1 MPTPNILLHY
11 WTEEGQTSTFQDILQ
26 QEIPASVLEVLQS
39 ELLLQ
44 LQSQRIQDQFPCFDW
59 QNQRIH
65 EKWDN
70 ITRSLVLQVS
80 LPNYIWN
87 QWIDELKEES
97 APTDYL
103 FNVLGAEA
111 QEISPDT
118 LLTAEVYFEAPAS
131 LDELPEDE
139 LVENIATESDIQPVE
154 ENSIE
159 PELPQEINPEP
170 VPVKPVTE
178 IIIENVQLNPNTS
191 LNTSSFFQEE
201 PKEQASAGKK
211 IMEVI
216 ADSTSEKVF
225 EKLQGSDGSLKS
237 LVETKMTE
245 TLANS
250 ISLNQKIKFIQSI
263 FDGEGHHLN
272 QLIDFIDH
280 EAQSHNWQESI
291 QQRYAEF
298 RRADN
303 EESWNELQE
312 MIRRKFN

>member
-11 WTEEGQTSTFQDILQ
+11 WTEEGQSSTFQDILQ
-26 QEIPASVLEVLQS
+26 QEIPASTLEVLQS
-39 ELLLQ
+39 ELLSQ
-44 LQSQRIQDQFPCFDW
+44 LQSQRVQDQFPCFDW
-59 QNQRIH
+59 QSHRFQ

-80 LPNYIWN
+80 LPNHIWN
-87 QWIDELKEES
+87 HWIQEINNSS
-97 APTDYL
+97 AQSDYL
-103 FNVLGAEA
+103 YNALGAET

-118 LLTAEVYFEAPAS
+118 LLTAEVYFEAPEA
-131 LDELPEDE
+131 LEDLPEDE
-139 LVENIATESDIQPVE
+139 SP
-154 ENSIE
+154 E
-159 PELPQEINPEP
+159 PEIVVLETSTASVEIIEEIVSDPIP
-170 VPVKPVTE
+170 SKPVAE
-178 IIIENVQLNPNTS
+178 IIIENVQVSPAPSTS
-191 LNTSSFFQEE
+191 NSFFQEE
-201 PKEQASAGKK
+201 PKEQAHSGRK

-225 EKLQGSDGSLKS
+225 EKLQGTDGSLKS

-272 QLIDFIDH
+272 QLIEYIDK
-280 EAQSHNWQESI
+280 EAESHTWQEVI
-291 QQRYAEF
+291 QHRYAEF
-298 RRADN
+298 QRADN
-303 EESWNELQE
+303 EESWNELHE

>member
-11 WTEEGQTSTFQDILQ
+11 WTEEGQSSTFQDILQ
-26 QEIPASVLEVLQS
+26 QEIPASTLEVLQS
-39 ELLLQ
+39 ELLSQ
-44 LQSQRIQDQFPCFDW
+44 LQSQRVQDQLPCFDW
-59 QNQRIH
+59 QSHRFQ

-80 LPNYIWN
+80 LPNHIWN
-87 QWIDELKEES
+87 HWIQEINNSS
-97 APTDYL
+97 AQSDYL
-103 FNVLGAEA
+103 YNALGAET

-118 LLTAEVYFEAPAS
+118 LLTAEVYFEAPETIE
-131 LDELPEDE
+131 DLPEDE
-139 LVENIATESDIQPVE
+139 SP
-154 ENSIE
+154 E
-159 PELPQEINPEP
+159 PEIVVLETSTASVEIIEEIVSDPIP
-170 VPVKPVTE
+170 SKPVAE
-178 IIIENVQLNPNTS
+178 IIIENVQVSPAPSSNSN
-191 LNTSSFFQEE
+191 SFFQEE
-201 PKEQASAGKK
+201 PKEQAPSGRK

-225 EKLQGSDGSLKS
+225 EKLQGTDGSLKS

-272 QLIDFIDH
+272 QLIEYIDK
-280 EAQSHNWQESI
+280 EAESHTWQEVI
-291 QQRYAEF
+291 QHRYAEF
-298 RRADN
+298 QRADN
-303 EESWNELQE
+303 EESWNELHE

>member
-11 WTEEGQTSTFQDILQ
+11 WTEEGQSSTFQDILQ
-26 QEIPASVLEVLQS
+26 QEIPASTLEVLQS
-39 ELLLQ
+39 ELLSQ
-44 LQSQRIQDQFPCFDW
+44 LQSQRVQDQLPCFDW
-59 QNQRIH
+59 QSHRFQ

-80 LPNYIWN
+80 LPNHIWN
-87 QWIDELKEES
+87 HWIQEINNSS
-97 APTDYL
+97 AQSDYL
-103 FNVLGAEA
+103 YNALGAET

-118 LLTAEVYFEAPAS
+118 LLTAEVYFEAPETIE
-131 LDELPEDE
+131 DLPEDE
-139 LVENIATESDIQPVE
+139 SP
-154 ENSIE
+154 E
-159 PELPQEINPEP
+159 PEIVVLETSTASVEIIEEIVSDPIP
-170 VPVKPVTE
+170 SKPVAE
-178 IIIENVQLNPNTS
+178 IIIENVQVSPAPSTS
-191 LNTSSFFQEE
+191 NSFFQDE
-201 PKEQASAGKK
+201 PKEQATPGRK

-225 EKLQGSDGSLKS
+225 EKLQGTDGSLKS

-272 QLIDFIDH
+272 QLIEYIDK
-280 EAQSHNWQESI
+280 EAETHTWQEVI
-291 QQRYAEF
+291 QHRYAEF
-298 RRADN
+298 QRADN
-303 EESWNELQE
+303 EESWNELHE

>member
-11 WTEEGQTSTFQDILQ
+11 WTEEGQSSTFQDILQ
-26 QEIPASVLEVLQS
+26 QEIPASTLEVLQS
-39 ELLLQ
+39 ELLSQ
-44 LQSQRIQDQFPCFDW
+44 LQSQRVQDQLPCFDW
-59 QNQRIH
+59 QSHRFQ

-80 LPNYIWN
+80 LPNHIWN
-87 QWIDELKEES
+87 HWIQEINNSS
-97 APTDYL
+97 AQSDYL
-103 FNVLGAEA
+103 YNALGAET

-118 LLTAEVYFEAPAS
+118 LLTAEVYFEAPEA
-131 LDELPEDE
+131 LEDLPEDE
-139 LVENIATESDIQPVE
+139 SP
-154 ENSIE
+154 E
-159 PELPQEINPEP
+159 PEIVVLETNTATLEIIEEIVSEP
-170 VPVKPVTE
+170 IPAKPVAE
-178 IIIENVQLNPNTS
+178 IIIENVQVSSAPSTS
-191 LNTSSFFQEE
+191 NSFFQEE
-201 PKEQASAGKK
+201 PKEQAPSGRK

-225 EKLQGSDGSLKS
+225 EKLQGTDGSLKS

-272 QLIDFIDH
+272 QLIEYIDK
-280 EAQSHNWQESI
+280 EAESHTWQEVI
-291 QQRYAEF
+291 QHRYAEF
-298 RRADN
+298 QRADN
-303 EESWNELQE
+303 EESWNELHE

>member
-11 WTEEGQTSTFQDILQ
+11 WTEDGQSSTFQDILK
-26 QEIPASVLEVLQS
+26 QEIPSSILEVLQS

-44 LQSQRIQDQFPCFDW
+44 LQSQRIQDQLPCFDW
-59 QNQRIH
+59 QNQRFQ

-70 ITRSLVLQVS
+70 ITRSLLLQVT

-87 QWIDELKEES
+87 QWIDELQS
-97 APTDYL
+97 DDTPTDYL
-103 FNVLGAEA
+103 FNVLGAEP
-111 QEISPDT
+111 QEISPDN

-131 LDELPEDE
+131 LEEL
-139 LVENIATESDIQPVE
+139 PVE
-154 ENSIE
+154 ESEENDTPE
-159 PELPQEINPEP
+159 PEIIIIEEKVIEVELPKEK
-170 VPVKPVTE
+170 VPGPIPTKPVTE
-178 IIIENVQLNPNTS
+178 IIIENVQLTPNTS
-191 LNTSSFFQEE
+191 SNSSSFFQEE
-201 PKEQASAGKK
+201 PKEQAPAGRK

-225 EKLQGSDGSLKS
+225 EKLQGTDGSLKS

-272 QLIDFIDH
+272 QLIDFIDK
-280 EAQSHNWQESI
+280 EAESHTWQTTI

-298 RRADN
+298 HRADN
-303 EESWNELQE
+303 EESWNELHE
-312 MIRRKFN
+312 LIRRKFN

>member
-11 WTEEGQTSTFQDILQ
+11 WTEEGQSSTFQDILQ
-26 QEIPASVLEVLQS
+26 QEIPASTLEVLQS
-39 ELLLQ
+39 ELLSQ
-44 LQSQRIQDQFPCFDW
+44 LQSQRVQDQLPCFDW
-59 QNQRIH
+59 QSHRFQ

-80 LPNYIWN
+80 LPNHIWN
-87 QWIDELKEES
+87 HWIQEINNSS
-97 APTDYL
+97 AQSDYL
-103 FNVLGAEA
+103 YNALGAET

-118 LLTAEVYFEAPAS
+118 LLTAEVYFEAPETIE
-131 LDELPEDE
+131 DLPEDE
-139 LVENIATESDIQPVE
+139 SP
-154 ENSIE
+154 E
-159 PELPQEINPEP
+159 PEIVVLETSTASVEIIEEIVSDPIP
-170 VPVKPVTE
+170 AKPVAE
-178 IIIENVQLNPNTS
+178 IIIENVQVSSAPSSSN
-191 LNTSSFFQEE
+191 SFFQEE
-201 PKEQASAGKK
+201 PQEQAPSGRK

-225 EKLQGSDGSLKS
+225 EKLQGTDGSLKS

-272 QLIDFIDH
+272 QLIEYIDK
-280 EAQSHNWQESI
+280 EAESHTWQEVI
-291 QQRYAEF
+291 QHRYAEF
-298 RRADN
+298 QRADN
-303 EESWNELQE
+303 EESWNELHE